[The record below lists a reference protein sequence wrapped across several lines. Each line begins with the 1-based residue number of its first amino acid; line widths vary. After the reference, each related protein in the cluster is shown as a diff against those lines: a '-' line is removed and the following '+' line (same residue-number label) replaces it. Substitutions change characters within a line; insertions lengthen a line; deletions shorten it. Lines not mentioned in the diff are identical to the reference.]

1 MVLPVKSNLDMA
13 ARDTGAEQL
22 IKDTAKRVFFAEG
35 KLHAGTQEIAD
46 AAGVS
51 RTLLNYYFRSKDT
64 LIEQVFREAVTGLHQ
79 RLDAVMET
87 DLPFRK
93 KIEKFI
99 DTFLSEAL
107 TYPYQETFLITAINS
122 EMCKYCYEKP
132 SQKKDKILAEIKAEM
147 DAGNIEPMNPI
158 HFMMNLSS
166 LLSYPTVMAPIYRE
180 FFELNKEEFAVLINE
195 RKQIICK
202 MIFK

>member
-1 MVLPVKSNLDMA
+1 MA

-51 RTLLNYYFRSKDT
+51 RTLLNYYFRSKDV
-64 LIEQVFREAVTGLHQ
+64 LIEQVFKEAVINLNQ
-79 RLDAVMET
+79 RLDLIMQAEKS
-87 DLPFRK
+87 FRK
-93 KIEKFI
+93 KIEEFI
-99 DTFLSEAL
+99 EVFLAESMSF
-107 TYPYQETFLITAINS
+107 PYQETFLISVINS
-122 EMCKYCYEKP
+122 DVCKYSDVESSHKV
-132 SQKKDKILAEIKAEM
+132 QKFLVQIKEEM
-147 DAGNIEPMNPI
+147 DLGRIESMNPI

-166 LLSYPTVMAPIYRE
+166 LLSYPMVMAPIYKE
-180 FFELNKEEFAVLINE
+180 YFELSKEDFSVLINE